1 MIAVVVVLS
10 LLDVCIQQVNFI
22 KQKGAFTLPTTESSG
37 LKLITMI
44 YDDWFKNGHMAQ
56 FTERTTSY
64 KADTKLQ
71 WPLPTF
77 LNVR

>member
-44 YDDWFKNGHMAQ
+44 YDDWFKKWSHVPVHRAHN
-56 FTERTTSY
+56 
-64 KADTKLQ
+64 
-71 WPLPTF
+71 F
-77 LNVR
+77 L